1 MWQALVNGVAS
12 ILVLCYDLT
21 VSLGIPSYALAI
33 VMLTLFIKIITYP
46 LTYKQTHSMR
56 SMQELQPKIKALQEK
71 YRKNPEKLNQATME
85 LYKDNKVNPM
95 AGCFP
100 LLIQMPILI
109 ALFQALQ
116 KFQYNDIGS
125 AFLWIP
131 HLKDPDPT
139 YIVPLLVAVTTF
151 LQTKFTTPNTNV
163 EGQAAMTQKMML
175 YTMPIFIGYISIK
188 FPAGLGIY
196 WIFFSIFGTLQM
208 LYIYRHPTMKKGE
221 VGRK

>member
-12 ILVLCYDLT
+12 ILVFFYDLT

-33 VMLTLFIKIITYP
+33 VMLTLLIKIITHP
-46 LTYKQTHSMR
+46 LTYKQTHSMK
-56 SMQELQPKIKALQEK
+56 SMQELQPKIKELQEK

-95 AGCFP
+95 AGCLP

-116 KFQYNDIGS
+116 KFQYNDIGA

-139 YIVPLLVAVTTF
+139 YIIPILVGVTTF
-151 LQTKFTTPNTNV
+151 LQTKLTTPNTNV
-163 EGQAAMTQKMML
+163 EGQAALTQKMML

-208 LYIYRHPTMKKGE
+208 LYIYRQPTIKKGE
-221 VGRK
+221 VGKK